1 MDASLW
7 GAVIVA
13 PVLFCYQLTITQ
25 YVSRVQKEENNCTLQ
40 QIIKQKWKT
49 ICLWSID
56 KWRMDILR

>member
-25 YVSRVQKEENNCTLQ
+25 YVSRVQKEENSYIGEQNKTT
-40 QIIKQKWKT
+40 IIETKYY
-49 ICLWSID
+49 SPS
-56 KWRMDILR
+56 